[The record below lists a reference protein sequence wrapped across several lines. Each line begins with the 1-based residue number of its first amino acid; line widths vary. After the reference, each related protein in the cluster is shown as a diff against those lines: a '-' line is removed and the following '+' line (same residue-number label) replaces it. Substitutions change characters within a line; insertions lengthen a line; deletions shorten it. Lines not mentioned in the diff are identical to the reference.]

1 MILLDQQ
8 MQQTQDFT
16 KRVVINISKLWIWG
30 GPRNSDFL
38 ELITETRATDDHWS
52 RSLIFALKKRKQATM
67 KEREKE
73 GKRHPVSKFQFWL
86 MIKEKRLSLET
97 QKMGQCRWLSLSEH
111 YLGEA
116 SEVQQSGKRFF
127 FFAWLG
133 LCMLSCKTIIII
145 IAEFFNFQFS
155 EYRQRHTC
163 KVKLWQIPLGS
174 GFSIAAMISAIWKLL
189 PLFQVIDWLFFLI
202 FYISFLTNILVIN

>member
-127 FFAWLG
+127 FFLRGLG
-133 LCMLSCKTIIII
+133 CACWV
-145 IAEFFNFQFS
+145 
-155 EYRQRHTC
+155 
-163 KVKLWQIPLGS
+163 VKLLLLLLQN
-174 GFSIAAMISAIWKLL
+174 FSIFNSQSIGRGTPAKSNFDRSRWGLGFPLLQWSLLFGNYCLCFKLL
-189 PLFQVIDWLFFLI
+189 IDYFF
-202 FYISFLTNILVIN
+202 